1 MREDIHEIQAKQME
15 WMELDDI
22 DRLAVVHMKKN
33 SSAAKAEAL
42 FAIAKSLKQ
51 QTATPYQARLK
62 GIAQGMIRTCF
73 LFDVFNKEECDCL
86 LNMLTK

>member
-42 FAIAKSLKQ
+42 FAVAKYLQ
-51 QTATPYQARLK
+51 QTTKTPYQTRLK
-62 GIAQGMIRTCF
+62 GVAQGMVRTCC
-73 LFDVFNKEECDCL
+73 LLGVFKNEETEYL
-86 LNMLTK
+86 LNMLQ

>member
-1 MREDIHEIQAKQME
+1 MREDIHETQAKQME

-22 DRLAVVHMKKN
+22 DRLAVVRMKKN

-62 GIAQGMIRTCF
+62 GIAQGMVRTCF
-73 LFDVFNKEECDCL
+73 LLGIFTNEESEHL
-86 LNMLTK
+86 LNMLQ